1 MNKRQKKKK
10 ETNKPTVQEAWDV
23 IAEHLVKRQ
32 EDVICFF
39 VRQTLIDDYITMSNA
54 DGRVISMSTKKLEQ
68 IESELKA
75 KGEIY

>member
-23 IAEHLVKRQ
+23 ITEHLVKRQ